1 MYQTKL
7 REFIKLS
14 NEREIMF
21 RITTA
26 ESDKAREKDTN
37 TKFEEYKASAWKKLS
52 DVKRVARNDAIKKAE
67 EIAKIK
73 QHSVKLKEENWQMK
87 KKFEAMEE
95 KHDGMEEKYKHQK
108 ATLDAVVAKVAAL
121 EMSNGQVSKE

>member
-1 MYQTKL
+1 MIY
-7 REFIKLS
+7 R
-14 NEREIMF
+14 
-21 RITTA
+21 A
-26 ESDKAREKDTN
+26 N
-37 TKFEEYKASAWKKLS
+37 TL
-52 DVKRVARNDAIKKAE
+52 
-67 EIAKIK
+67 KIK

-87 KKFEAMEE
+87 KKFEAMEK